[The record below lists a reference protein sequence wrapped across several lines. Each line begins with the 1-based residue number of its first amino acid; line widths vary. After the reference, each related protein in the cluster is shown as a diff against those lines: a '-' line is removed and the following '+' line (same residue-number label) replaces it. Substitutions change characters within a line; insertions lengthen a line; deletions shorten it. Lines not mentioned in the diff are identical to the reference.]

1 MKKIV
6 LVFCIMVLFFSGCTY
21 FQKSAKDETQPPGK
35 DALNQTFHG
44 FPDIPMPTELN
55 FVREKSFIYETANLR
70 VGVMYLTGNVDL
82 QSLENY
88 FKINM
93 IKNGWKFINSFK
105 FKDVTL
111 NFVKDDKTC
120 NIKMA
125 KDSFNAEVEV
135 WVGPASSVDKGSVD
149 KGSVYKGNDLNR

>member
-1 MKKIV
+1 M
-6 LVFCIMVLFFSGCTY
+6 LLFFSGCTY
-21 FQKSAKDETQPPGK
+21 FQKAAKDETPQPGQGQ
-35 DALNQTFHG
+35 DVLNQTFYG
-44 FPDIPMPTELN
+44 FPDVPMPSELK
-55 FVREKSFIYETANLR
+55 FIREKSFIYETANLR
-70 VGVMYLTGNVDL
+70 VGVMYLNGNVDL
-82 QSLENY
+82 ESLENY

-135 WVGPASSVDKGSVD
+135 WVGPASSTDKKPVQ
-149 KGSVYKGNDLNR
+149 KEIINNR

>member
-1 MKKIV
+1 MRKIV
-6 LVFCIMVLFFSGCTY
+6 LVSCMMLLFFSGCTY
-21 FQKSAKDETQPPGK
+21 FQKPVKDETPKTGQN
-35 DALNQTFHG
+35 ALNQTFYG
-44 FPDIPMPTELN
+44 FPDIPIPSELN
-55 FVREKSFIYETANLR
+55 LVREKSFIYETANLR
-70 VGVMYLTGNVDL
+70 VGVMYLNGNVDL

-105 FKDVTL
+105 FKDVAL

-120 NIKMA
+120 NIKMV

-135 WVGPASSVDKGSVD
+135 WVGPASSTEKKPVQ
-149 KGSVYKGNDLNR
+149 KGND

>member
-6 LVFCIMVLFFSGCTY
+6 LMFCAISLFISGCAN
-21 FQKSAKDETQPPGK
+21 FQKLSKDEALQPGK
-35 DALNQTFHG
+35 NTLNQTFYG
-44 FPDIPMPTELN
+44 FPDIPLPTELN
-55 FVREKSFIYETANLR
+55 YVREKSFIYETANLR
-70 VGVMYLTGNVDL
+70 VGVMYLNGNVDL

-105 FKDVTL
+105 FKDVTM
-111 NFVKDDKTC
+111 NFLKEDKTC

-125 KDSFNAEVEV
+125 KDSFNSEVEI
-135 WVGPASSVDKGSVD
+135 WVGPASSSPDRNIMPKANGL
-149 KGSVYKGNDLNR
+149 K

>member
-1 MKKIV
+1 MRKIV
-6 LVFCIMVLFFSGCTY
+6 LIFCVMLLCFSGCTY
-21 FQKSAKDETQPPGK
+21 FQKTTKDETPPPGQ
-35 DALNQTFHG
+35 DALNQAFHG
-44 FPDIPMPTELN
+44 FPDIPIPTELK
-55 FVREKSFIYETANLR
+55 FVREKSFIYETANLKA
-70 VGVMYLTGNVDL
+70 GVMCFNGNVDL

-93 IKNGWKFINSFK
+93 LKNGWKFINSFK

-120 NIKMA
+120 NIRMA

-135 WVGPASSVDKGSVD
+135 WVGPASSVDKGSA
-149 KGSVYKGNDLNR
+149 YKGNDLKQVNKD

>member
-1 MKKIV
+1 MRKIV
-6 LVFCIMVLFFSGCTY
+6 LSFCIILLVFSGCTL
-21 FQKSAKDETQPPGK
+21 FQKPVKDETPQSGQN
-35 DALNQTFHG
+35 ALNQTFYG
-44 FPDIPMPTELN
+44 FPDIPLPKELN

-70 VGVMYLTGNVDL
+70 VGVMYLNGNVEL

-88 FKINM
+88 FKVNM
-93 IKNGWKFINSFK
+93 IKNGWKFVNSFK

-120 NIKMA
+120 SIKMV

-135 WVGPASSVDKGSVD
+135 WVGPASSTDKGSMH
-149 KGSVYKGNDLNR
+149 KGNDLKQMNKD